1 MLSVFETKDLV
12 GLKADGILGLSP
24 SSSNSKVQLFMD
36 ALFDSKKIDKKV
48 FSFSI
53 TKTLEGSSVTF
64 GGFDMSLASKDSK
77 LTWNE
82 LINTNYWSLE
92 LIKAK
97 IGDKDLEIETSTAIV
112 DTGTSFLLVPT
123 DDFVKITKHF
133 MD

>member
-1 MLSVFETKDLV
+1 MLSVYETKDLA

-36 ALFDSKKIDKKV
+36 ALFKSHKIDKKV

-64 GGFDMSLASKDSK
+64 GGFDMSLASQDSK

-92 LIKAK
+92 LIKAR
-97 IGDKDLEIETSTAIV
+97 IGD
-112 DTGTSFLLVPT
+112 
-123 DDFVKITKHF
+123 
-133 MD
+133 